1 MTDNNS
7 LIFEEHQLC
16 SSANLNSIL
25 QTIESGGLYVEDENK
40 FIFCNVLVGHQAK
53 ARFKICNVGKIA
65 CDVNIV
71 VKPIS
76 NKVGNP
82 SPPDW
87 TGPPWPWS
95 TVVGVKLGREFLE
108 TPAVEPASLVG
119 IFWLSASLEVM

>member
-1 MTDNNS
+1 MTDNNA

-16 SSANLNSIL
+16 SSANLYSIL
-25 QTIESGGLYVEDENK
+25 QTIESGGLFVEDGSK

-76 NKVGNP
+76 NKVG
-82 SPPDW
+82 SPR
-87 TGPPWPWS
+87 GPGPRWWHKARA
-95 TVVGVKLGREFLE
+95 GVME
-108 TPAVEPASLVG
+108 TPAREPRL
-119 IFWLSASLEVM
+119 